1 MSENKQKNS
10 SNSEFENV
18 MNQMGDHARNLIA
31 AGNVRRVIV
40 SKENG
45 DTVANLTLTT
55 VAGGALVMLFILPQF
70 LFLLAVVG
78 IGLGIYKRASVRIV
92 HEVKD
97 DFSNLEDKD
106 KREPISIV
114 EEDTEDSQA
123 TMV

>member
-10 SNSEFENV
+10 SKSEFENV

-31 AGNVRRVIV
+31 AGNARRVIV

-45 DTVANLTLTT
+45 DTVVNLTLTT
-55 VAGGALVMLFILPQF
+55 VAGGGLVMLFILPQL

-78 IGLGIYKRASVRIV
+78 IGLGIYNRASVRIV
-92 HEVKD
+92 SEVND
-97 DFSNLEDKD
+97 DFSNLEDKE
-106 KREPISIV
+106 KREPVSIV
-114 EEDTEDSQA
+114 EEDPEDSQA